1 MRPGYLPH
9 HFSSQIM
16 SNRRQSTFEVAQM
29 GAVWIASISLFG
41 ISAIGAT
48 ETDAIQGV
56 LEALKTHSVA
66 NASSAE
72 GPSLNCEACQ

>member
-1 MRPGYLPH
+1 MT
-9 HFSSQIM
+9 
-16 SNRRQSTFEVAQM
+16 NRRQSTFEVAQM

-48 ETDAIQGV
+48 ETDAIEGV

-66 NASSAE
+66 RSAPV
-72 GPSLNCEACQ
+72 GDLSAACEACQ

>member
-1 MRPGYLPH
+1 
-9 HFSSQIM
+9 M

-48 ETDAIQGV
+48 ETDAIEGV

-66 NASSAE
+66 SSSPAPDSSS
-72 GPSLNCEACQ
+72 GCEACQ

>member
-1 MRPGYLPH
+1 
-9 HFSSQIM
+9 M

-48 ETDAIQGV
+48 ETAAIEGV

-66 NASSAE
+66 NPTPSSASST
-72 GPSLNCEACQ
+72 GCEVCH